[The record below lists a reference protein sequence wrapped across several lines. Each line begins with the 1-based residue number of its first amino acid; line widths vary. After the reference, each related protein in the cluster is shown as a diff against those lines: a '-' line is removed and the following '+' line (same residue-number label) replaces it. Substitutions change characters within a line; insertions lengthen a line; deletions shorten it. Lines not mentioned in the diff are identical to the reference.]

1 MIGQTISHYNILEKL
16 GEGGMGVVYKAEDT
30 KLDRLVALKFLPKQF
45 SINEDEKKRFIHEA
59 KAAASL
65 DHPNICAVYEIGE
78 TEDGQ
83 MFIAMAYYD
92 GETLK
97 DKIKKGPLKLDEA
110 LDIAIQVAEG
120 LNKAHKKDIVHRD
133 IKAAN
138 IMMTNDGVAKIVDFG
153 LAKLKGQTKL
163 TKEGTTLGTVA
174 YMSPEQTT
182 GEETDHRSDIW
193 SLGVLLYEMVTGQ
206 LPFKG
211 EYEQAIMYAIM
222 NEEQEPVTGLRT
234 GVSMDLEKII
244 NKALVKD
251 PSDRYQHVDDMMV
264 DLRKLKK
271 DSKPEVSISR
281 KKTSPEITLKGS
293 RKVLILGSIF
303 IATIIIAGYFIF
315 KGKSESKMPVIEP
328 GEKPSIAI
336 VYFENNTGD
345 EKLDYWRSALAE
357 LMITDLSQSKL
368 INVLPGDRLFGI
380 LKKLNLLESKKFSTE
395 DLLKVAAHGK
405 TNHIIRGNYIK
416 IGENFRINIMI
427 YKADSGDLINSLT
440 VECREE
446 KNVFSKV
453 DEVTKKIKL
462 NFDLSEQ
469 EITKDIDRD
478 IGTITTSSLEAYKNY
493 ITAGKLYQNGNWRK
507 AIPYYKRAIAIDPR
521 FATAYRSLAMASY
534 NIGDFNAMKRYVK
547 KSFELSDRIS
557 DRERYRNQAEFYLN
571 VENND
576 KKAMAAYKKL
586 LEFYPEDLSG
596 HHQLGLL
603 YSDLEEW
610 DNAVDEYK
618 ISLKD
623 EGVVSYFALAEA
635 YEAKGLY
642 DRAEELLS
650 FYLNNI
656 SDNAFIRRRLAHIYI
671 LQNKYDLAIAEADK
685 ASSINPDSFY
695 DFRLKGDIYTYKG
708 ELIKSEQEY
717 QKLLESGGPPNKLG
731 GRLML
736 SSLFLLSGKFN
747 ESINQVRLGLELAE
761 RSGQWAW
768 HSFFTRSLIYEYI
781 KSGNT
786 GEAFKECKIEWDRA
800 VEEKNLGKQTSI
812 LYFKGVAL
820 ADNRSLNLAQKT
832 AVELRELVK
841 KGMNQKRIRRYF
853 HLMGII
859 ESKRNNSSQA
869 VEYFEKAMAL
879 LPHQHKMYAVDQH
892 ALFIEPLAAAFYK
905 KGDFEKA
912 QEQYEKI
919 ISLTT
924 GRLIFGDIYAKAIYM
939 LGKIY
944 EHRGFKGKAIDNYIK
959 FIELWKNCDPQFQP
973 LVEDARKRVTELERS
988 APV

>member
-1 MIGQTISHYNILEKL
+1 MIGKTISHYKILEKL

-30 KLDRLVALKFLPKQF
+30 KLKRTVALKFLPPEFTRDKD
-45 SINEDEKKRFIHEA
+45 SKERFFIEA
-59 KAAASL
+59 QASAAL
-65 DHPNICAVYEIGE
+65 EHQNICSIYEIDE
-78 TEDGQ
+78 QEDQ
-83 MFIAMAYYD
+83 IFIAMSYIE
-92 GETLK
+92 GQNLK
-97 DKIKKGPLKLDEA
+97 EKIESGPLKIDES
-110 LDIAIQVAEG
+110 LKIAFQIAEG
-120 LNKAHKKDIVHRD
+120 LQEAHEKGIVHRD
-133 IKAAN
+133 IKSAN
-138 IMMTNDGVAKIVDFG
+138 IMINEKGQVKIMDFG
-153 LAKLKGQTKL
+153 LAKLKGKSKL
-163 TKEGTTLGTVA
+163 TKVGTTVGTTS
-174 YMSPEQTT
+174 YMSPEQSM
-182 GEETDHRSDIW
+182 GKKVNHRTDIW

-211 EYEQAIMYAIM
+211 DYEQAVVYAIL
-222 NEEQEPVTGLRT
+222 NEDPEPVTAIRT
-234 GVSMDLEKII
+234 GVPQELERII

-251 PSDRYQHVDDMMV
+251 PSERYQHVDDMMV
-264 DLRKLKK
+264 DLEKLKK
-271 DSKPEVSISR
+271 DSTPDVSVSR
-281 KKTSPEITLKGS
+281 KKTSPEITLKAS
-293 RKVLILGSIF
+293 QKVLILGSIF
-303 IATIIIAGYFIF
+303 IAVIIIAGYFIF
-315 KGKSESKMPVIEP
+315 KGKPKPETPVIKP

-357 LMITDLSQSKL
+357 LLITDLSQSKL

-380 LKKLNLLESKKFSTE
+380 LKKLNLLESKKYSTE
-395 DLLKVAAHGK
+395 DLLKVAARGK

-427 YKADSGDLINSLT
+427 YKADSGDIINSLT
-440 VECREE
+440 VESRGE
-446 KNVFSKV
+446 KNVLSKV

-469 EITKDIDRD
+469 VISEDIDRN

-493 ITAGKLYQNGNWRK
+493 ITAGKLYQNGNYRK
-507 AIPYYKRAIAIDPR
+507 AIPYYKKAIAIDPR

-586 LEFYPEDLSG
+586 LQFYPEDLSG

-610 DNAVDEYK
+610 DKAIEKFK
-618 ISLKD
+618 ISLSA
-623 EGVVSYFALAEA
+623 ESITSYYTLAEA

-671 LQNKYDLAIAEADK
+671 LQNKYELAIAEADK

-695 DFRLKGDIYTYKG
+695 DFRLKGDIYIYKG
-708 ELIKSEQEY
+708 DMIKSEREY
-717 QKLLESGGPPNKLG
+717 RKLLESGGTPNKLY

-747 ESINQVRLGLELAE
+747 ESLNQVRLGLKLAK

-768 HSFFTRSLIYEYI
+768 HLIFKRSLIYKYL
-781 KSGNT
+781 KSGNHS
-786 GEAFKECKIEWDRA
+786 EALKECKIEWDRA
-800 VEEKNLGKQTSI
+800 VKGKNLGNQTSI
-812 LYFKGVAL
+812 LYYKGVVL
-820 ADNRSLNLAQKT
+820 AAKRSLDLAQKT
-832 AVELRELVK
+832 ADELRELIK
-841 KGMNQKRIRRYF
+841 KGMNQKRTRFYF
-853 HLMGII
+853 HLMGMI
-859 ESKRNNSSQA
+859 ESKRNNSSKA
-869 VEYFEKAMAL
+869 VEYFKKAITL
-879 LPHQHKMYAVDQH
+879 LPHQHKMYSADQH
-892 ALFIEPLAAAFYK
+892 ALFIEPLAAAFYI

-919 ISLTT
+919 LSLTT
-924 GRLIFGDIYAKAIYM
+924 GRLIFGDIYAKSFYM

-944 EHRGFKGKAIDNYIK
+944 EQKGWKGKAIENYNK
-959 FIELWKNCDPQFQP
+959 FIDLWKDCDQQFQP
-973 LVEDARKRVTELERS
+973 LVEDARKRVKELEGNK
-988 APV
+988 